1 MRSGSELRMGQV
13 PSWPRCTLPLQF
25 QGILSLATPPPL
37 GCLLAAVP
45 SDAFHWAL
53 THRGTDVLL
62 PERLVLTQAG
72 DHTRWLGPGRGS
84 SSVRWVP
91 SSPGI
96 QVWRGLQGPCPCTCT
111 VGMGLPAWGDRE
123 GPARPG
129 SSYAMQLCFVPSGKC
144 RTPPHLPS
152 PSALHTG
159 AGPWPRGPGQAQ
171 PSPFCCTPL
180 CPLSPCP
187 ASSRASKIIH
197 WTYSTGPWM
206 TPKAWPLAVPVPGV
220 STSQG
225 RRRR

>member
-13 PSWPRCTLPLQF
+13 PSWPRCTLPLRF

-144 RTPPHLPS
+144 RTPPPICPAHLPS
-152 PSALHTG
+152 TQEPAPGPGALAKHSLVPFAAHLSVLCPLALPPPGHQRLYTG
-159 AGPWPRGPGQAQ
+159 LTPRGPG
-171 PSPFCCTPL
+171 
-180 CPLSPCP
+180 
-187 ASSRASKIIH
+187 
-197 WTYSTGPWM
+197 
-206 TPKAWPLAVPVPGV
+206 
-220 STSQG
+220 
-225 RRRR
+225 